1 MPLLWLLTTVGAA
14 SSSLGQLPA
23 QSASPST
30 VSSDGRPIACRDWRD
45 CREQALAA
53 RTRKDYELFHDLAWR
68 TMQTAPPKNAD
79 VMLLLA
85 RAQALSGRP
94 HDALVMI
101 QRLADMGVGV
111 DVSSDD
117 FARTRELPG
126 WPDVAMR
133 FVRPAA
139 DATASAGPVST
150 GSTASTASPG
160 SPSAPSVKAP
170 PAPGAPGA
178 PGATV
183 APSGAVA
190 TAGTSIAPPSGPR
203 GASARTVPPM
213 APPAAAAIPPSA
225 KGVPLPV
232 QPAARTDA
240 ARFAASRFTAGGLA
254 FDAVSRRF
262 VIGDALDRKLFVVG
276 VNGGQSTDMV
286 RADSAGFE
294 DVAAVEIDDRRGDLW
309 VAGAAGALHRLQLV
323 SGRPLKTYRSI
334 TSAGAV
340 HLTDLAVTPSGAVVG
355 LDAEGRRLMTLGRGA
370 ETLAVTMP
378 LSLDDAHSL
387 ALDDEDSG
395 FVAFAEGVARVDLRA
410 RSVSPLTAPD
420 GVNLVG
426 IARIRVHR
434 GAIYALQRV
443 EANGSS
449 TTDVARILR
458 LDLNAGARR
467 VTKATVIDADG
478 ASVERPFLTI
488 DGDDLYYVARD
499 NADADRPFVVRRLA
513 LR

>member
-1 MPLLWLLTTVGAA
+1 MV
-14 SSSLGQLPA
+14 
-23 QSASPST
+23 
-30 VSSDGRPIACRDWRD
+30 
-45 CREQALAA
+45 
-53 RTRKDYELFHDLAWR
+53 
-68 TMQTAPPKNAD
+68 
-79 VMLLLA
+79 
-85 RAQALSGRP
+85 
-94 HDALVMI
+94 
-101 QRLADMGVGV
+101 
-111 DVSSDD
+111 
-117 FARTRELPG
+117 
-126 WPDVAMR
+126 
-133 FVRPAA
+133 
-139 DATASAGPVST
+139 
-150 GSTASTASPG
+150 
-160 SPSAPSVKAP
+160 
-170 PAPGAPGA
+170 
-178 PGATV
+178 
-183 APSGAVA
+183 
-190 TAGTSIAPPSGPR
+190 
-203 GASARTVPPM
+203 
-213 APPAAAAIPPSA
+213 PPAAAAIPPSV

-309 VAGAAGALHRLQLV
+309 VAGAGGALHRLQLV

-355 LDAEGRRLMTLGRGA
+355 LDAEGKRLMTLGRGA

-395 FVAFAEGVARVDLRA
+395 FVAFAQGVARVDLRA
-410 RSVSPLTAPD
+410 RSVTPLTAPD
-420 GVNLVG
+420 GVNLGG

-434 GAIYALQRV
+434 GAIFALQRV

-449 TTDVARILR
+449 TTDAARILR
-458 LDLNAGARR
+458 LDLNAAARR

>member
-1 MPLLWLLTTVGAA
+1 
-14 SSSLGQLPA
+14 
-23 QSASPST
+23 
-30 VSSDGRPIACRDWRD
+30 
-45 CREQALAA
+45 
-53 RTRKDYELFHDLAWR
+53 
-68 TMQTAPPKNAD
+68 
-79 VMLLLA
+79 
-85 RAQALSGRP
+85 
-94 HDALVMI
+94 
-101 QRLADMGVGV
+101 
-111 DVSSDD
+111 
-117 FARTRELPG
+117 
-126 WPDVAMR
+126 
-133 FVRPAA
+133 
-139 DATASAGPVST
+139 
-150 GSTASTASPG
+150 
-160 SPSAPSVKAP
+160 
-170 PAPGAPGA
+170 
-178 PGATV
+178 
-183 APSGAVA
+183 
-190 TAGTSIAPPSGPR
+190 
-203 GASARTVPPM
+203 M